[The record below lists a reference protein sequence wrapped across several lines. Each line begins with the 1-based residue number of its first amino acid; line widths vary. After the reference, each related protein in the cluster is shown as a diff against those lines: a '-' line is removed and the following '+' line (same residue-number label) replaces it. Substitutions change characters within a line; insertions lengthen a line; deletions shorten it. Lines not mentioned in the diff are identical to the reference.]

1 MTYENVAD
9 RLKNEP
15 LLVLALAAPLLT
27 LLVALGALP
36 VTAAAAIGAFVQTVG
51 TVLARQAVTPVA
63 KAEGAI
69 ERALYTPVPAPGEVV
84 HIEL

>member
-1 MTYENVAD
+1 MTYASISA
-9 RLKNEP
+9 RLANEP

-36 VTAAAAIGAFVQTVG
+36 VTTAAAIGAFVQTVG
-51 TVLARQAVTPVA
+51 TLLARQAVTPVQ
-63 KAEGAI
+63 KAEAAI
-69 ERALYTPVPAPGEVV
+69 EKALFTPVPGPGEEV